1 MKKSVFISHFQIIF
15 LMVTTLICH
24 QTIYA
29 QNKADINLIKFSVNN
44 DGRELFGLKDPD
56 GNIVL
61 PANYSS
67 IVWADDN
74 NYALVGHPTSIEGT
88 GIIDREG
95 KLILDP
101 VKYKNC
107 DIERYENDNGLLVV
121 FINGFAKTVICL
133 DQEPYKLYGFINTR
147 GEEVVRPQ
155 YVKVGKFINGTVEVE
170 TQDGNVFRIDATGKK
185 M

>member
-1 MKKSVFISHFQIIF
+1 MLIVIICIGHYNTYSQPSKNKDLTEYSISK
-15 LMVTTLICH
+15 
-24 QTIYA
+24 
-29 QNKADINLIKFSVNN
+29 N
-44 DGRELFGLKDPD
+44 GRELFGLKNSK
-56 GNIVL
+56 GEIVL
-61 PANYSS
+61 EANYSS
-67 IVWADDN
+67 ITWAEDY

-88 GIIDREG
+88 GIIDRQG
-95 KLILDP
+95 KLLLDP

-133 DQEPYKLYGFINTR
+133 DKMPYKLYGFINTK

-170 TQDGNVFRIDATGKK
+170 TVDGKVFRIDGTGKK
-185 M
+185 I